1 MSNGYKTGR
10 QIQLM
15 NLSRHFHRGVHPVP
29 NKNTKDSPVIR
40 LDSFSTVQIPMS
52 MHIGAP
58 CSCLVKPGDDVL
70 AGQKIGD
77 SDSFMSAPVHSG
89 VSGKVAAVRRVLL
102 SDGTV
107 GEAVEILSDGL
118 FRLHE
123 SVVSPAVNDRTSFL
137 RAIRE
142 SGLTGLGG
150 AGFPTHVKLNPPKG
164 KEPDILLINAAEC
177 EPFITS
183 DYRQCME
190 HPDDIVG
197 GIAAVIKWLSIP
209 SAVIGIEDNKKDAV
223 PLLQAHIKQ
232 RGLQDQVSIK
242 ILRTFYPQGAEKI
255 LIKAAAGREV
265 PSGGLPHD
273 VRALVL
279 NVSTVAFISE
289 YLRTGMPLVRK
300 IVTLDGGAVASPCN
314 VDVPIGALISDVIE
328 AAGGFR
334 EPAVKIIMG
343 GPMMG
348 VAIDR
353 TDLGIIKANNAILA
367 LSVAQTR
374 AGAESPCIR
383 CGRCVDSCPIR
394 LLPTSLDAAARRE
407 DIEDL
412 RALHAADCIECGC
425 CAYVCPAGRHLVQS
439 IRYGK
444 RKLRLESTKQKA
456 EVKP

>member
-1 MSNGYKTGR
+1 
-10 QIQLM
+10 
-15 NLSRHFHRGVHPVP
+15 
-29 NKNTKDSPVIR
+29 
-40 LDSFSTVQIPMS
+40 

-58 CSCLVKPGDDVL
+58 CDCLVKQGDDVL

-77 SDSFMSAPVHSG
+77 SAAFMSAPVHSS
-89 VSGKVAAVRRVLL
+89 VSGKVAAVRRILL
-102 SDGTV
+102 SDGSL

-123 SVVSPAVNDRTSFL
+123 SVVPPAVADRASFL

-164 KEPDILLINAAEC
+164 KEPDVLLINAAEC

-183 DYRQCME
+183 DFRHCIE
-190 HPDDIVG
+190 RPGDIAD
-197 GIAAVIKWLSIP
+197 GIAAVMKWLSIP
-209 SAVIGIEDNKKDAV
+209 SAVIGIEDNKQPAI
-223 PLLQAHIKQ
+223 PILLAHIKE
-232 RGLQDQVSIK
+232 RGMQDRVSIK
-242 ILRTFYPQGAEKI
+242 VLRTFYPQGAEKL
-255 LIKAAAGREV
+255 LIHAVTGREV

-273 VRALVL
+273 VKTLVL
-279 NVSTVAFISE
+279 NVSTAAFISE
-289 YLRTGMPLVRK
+289 YLRTGMPLVRR
-300 IVTLDGGAVASPCN
+300 IVTLDGGALASPCN
-314 VDVPIGALISDVIE
+314 VDVPIGAFISDVIE

-334 EPAVKIIMG
+334 EPAVKILMG

-348 VAIDR
+348 VAVDR
-353 TDLGIIKANNAILA
+353 TDLGVIKANNAILA
-367 LSVAQTR
+367 LSAAQAKAVPET
-374 AGAESPCIR
+374 PCIR
-383 CGRCVDSCPIR
+383 CARCVDSCPIR

-407 DIEDL
+407 DLEGL
-412 RALHAADCIECGC
+412 RELHAPDCIECGC

-444 RKLRLESTKQKA
+444 RKLRLESAKEKA